1 MKPNRKNFN
10 KEKLITCLIIMISIF
25 MISQTVNATTATG
38 KFYIHNQTGCS
49 LVLDHN
55 QQNQFASAQ
64 FEMNKILKNSKSGWI
79 YYTFDTSAYADLK
92 IDANASCKLK
102 GNGTASYWTI
112 IVTGGAKG
120 RFNSEAACRAAIDA
134 HGIAS
139 LGITPT
145 AFISIPGYT
154 IGKKGNK
161 KETFDIL
168 LSRTSNN
175 SITISSNFHNPQSC
189 GTGNG
194 LFTFN
199 PPKTLIASTLQSFD
213 NYTENAKQLTDQDKI
228 YKIIMGEI
236 EKSQLA
242 GIPPIKVKIS
252 GQHYYLEPK
261 FSFNKASISIDKQT
275 YSFKIGINVTI
286 KNLTSYSTSN
296 INWEEEVKV
305 KNFSDFSKLNLC
317 FIGGNVKSKSSYV
330 IYPTVQN
337 PEQPKCRSNEWK

>member
-1 MKPNRKNFN
+1 MKPKKNN
-10 KEKLITCLIIMISIF
+10 LKKEKLITYLIIMISIF

-49 LVLDHN
+49 LVLDHK
-55 QQNQFASAQ
+55 QENQFAAAQ
-64 FEMNKILKNSKSGWI
+64 FETNKIKKNSKSDWI
-79 YYTFDTSAYADLK
+79 HYSFDTSAYGDLK

-134 HGIAS
+134 HGVAS
-139 LGITPT
+139 IGITPT

-189 GTGNG
+189 GMDNG

-228 YKIIMGEI
+228 FNIIKAEF
-236 EKSQLA
+236 EKSPLRS
-242 GIPPIKVKIS
+242 IPQINVKS
-252 GQHYYLEPK
+252 GGQYSLSGSIY
-261 FSFNKASISIDKQT
+261 FRNASMSMDKQT
-275 YSFKIGINVTI
+275 YSLKLYISLSIQKFGTFYPYPV
-286 KNLTSYSTSN
+286 
-296 INWEEEVKV
+296 NWEQEISF
-305 KNFSDFSKLNLC
+305 KNFSDISKLRFC
-317 FIGGNVKSKSSYV
+317 FIGDDIHSKSSYV
-330 IYPTVQN
+330 IYPTIET
-337 PEQPKCRSNEWK
+337 PEKPKCRTKEW